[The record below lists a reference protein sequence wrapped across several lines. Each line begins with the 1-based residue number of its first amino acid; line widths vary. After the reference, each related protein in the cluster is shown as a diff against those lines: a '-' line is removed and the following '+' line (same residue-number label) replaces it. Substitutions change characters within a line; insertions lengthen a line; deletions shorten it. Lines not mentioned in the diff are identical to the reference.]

1 LSIETLY
8 AALEAPL
15 FHVTA
20 GSISEWAIE
29 RQSTID
35 NLQSAIRNLKS
46 TI

>member
-8 AALEAPL
+8 AALEASL

-29 RQSTID
+29 W
-35 NLQSAIRNLKS
+35 
-46 TI
+46 